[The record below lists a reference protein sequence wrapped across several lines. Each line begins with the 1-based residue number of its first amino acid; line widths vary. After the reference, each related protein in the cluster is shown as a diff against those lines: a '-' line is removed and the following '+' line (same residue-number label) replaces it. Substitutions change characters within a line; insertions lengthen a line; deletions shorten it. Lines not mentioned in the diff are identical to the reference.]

1 MGCAFRA
8 RIAAALAPIS
18 HRHDWLQRCIDRAS
32 DGCFAWTRNYHRPT
46 WLRYSGQRI
55 RLGAPRLAARHHSG
69 FAHPRQTRSAGSG
82 RNAMTCRRIV
92 WPCSGTQ
99 TFQSVRPAEFYSA
112 DVMVPREQRVG
123 NPLGAQAGMPM
134 FHLSA
139 NRNETYADGVF
150 ED

>member
-1 MGCAFRA
+1 
-8 RIAAALAPIS
+8 
-18 HRHDWLQRCIDRAS
+18 
-32 DGCFAWTRNYHRPT
+32 
-46 WLRYSGQRI
+46 
-55 RLGAPRLAARHHSG
+55 
-69 FAHPRQTRSAGSG
+69 
-82 RNAMTCRRIV
+82 MTCRRIV

-134 FHLSA
+134 FRLSA
-139 NRNETYADGVF
+139 NRNETYSDGVF